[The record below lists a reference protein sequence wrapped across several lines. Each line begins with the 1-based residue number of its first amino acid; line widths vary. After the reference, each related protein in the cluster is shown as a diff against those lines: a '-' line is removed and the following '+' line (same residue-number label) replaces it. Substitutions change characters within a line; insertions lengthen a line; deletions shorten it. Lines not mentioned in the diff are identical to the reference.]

1 MQRKST
7 FEDFEKLM
15 NHTPSNPPEEE
26 VESKQASPNIK
37 RRSLK
42 RGAPGAERQEL
53 EFDAEFVRRRQGPRI
68 PANGSE
74 LFEETDRD
82 DEVESDDKVYEAPR
96 PVYSHRDDRRI
107 DEEAAE
113 ARYRQ
118 REARLRRKAEKRRR
132 NRHLGG
138 KILVLLQL
146 ILSVIFMGLIFKLD
160 VLPERYFIA
169 VSIILLLLALIC
181 FLLQFRRR
189 AHWVGKTISIII
201 SIVMI
206 FGSIYVGKTLHT
218 LNNVTA
224 VKNYQTDKIVIAV
237 LADDPAESL
246 GDAKDYKFGITATL
260 DRSKIDLAIT
270 QMNNNLGS
278 EINVAEFNS
287 YSEQVQALYSGK
299 IGAMIYN
306 QALDELIE
314 ENNPGFIEK
323 VKIIDNFSVETEVYM
338 EDIPDLPIT
347 KQPFIVFLSGMDVYG
362 DMDETSRSDVNMIA
376 CVNPTAK
383 QVLLISIPRDAYVE
397 IPGITYGEKDKLTH
411 AGMYGIQYSIASVEN
426 IFDIDISYYV
436 RINFTSLITMV
447 DALGGIDVNSEC
459 AFSTYYK
466 QYNEETDTWSY
477 YEYAKG
483 INHLDGIHAL
493 AFARER
499 MNLVGGDYQ
508 RGRNQQAVIEALLEK
523 IKSPAFLTG
532 YTGLLSSLEGKMDT
546 NLTSQQIA
554 SLVKMQLNDGADWN
568 IVSAS
573 VYGISSSGYCASY
586 AGSPLDVEVLDDDS
600 ILAVKEVIE
609 QLMAGEI
616 ISEPRATDIQEV
628 YEVDESDA
636 EDDYYIN
643 NHADDYEYDDYYWE
657 NGGDLAEDYYE
668 TFSDSGDS
676 QEN

>member
-1 MQRKST
+1 
-7 FEDFEKLM
+7 M

-270 QMNNNLGS
+270 QMNNFFFFF
-278 EINVAEFNS
+278 INVAEFNS

-600 ILAVKEVIE
+600 ILAVKEIIE

-616 ISEPRATDIQEV
+616 ISEPRVTDIQEV